1 VTLADGGPKDPGSR
15 AAPVTLRRLFPDPA
29 PAVDLDEA
37 YRAPSVPSVAAPFL
51 RANFVVSLDG
61 SVEIGGKS
69 AGLSSPA
76 DRQVFRALRG
86 LCDVVLVGAG
96 TVRAERY
103 RKVRLPPARQQ
114 WRAALGLAPV
124 PRLAV
129 VSGELALDLDYP
141 LFRDDGPPPLLIT
154 TSAAPASR
162 RRAAARWAEVVVV
175 AGDRRVDPALVL
187 DALIKRGL
195 HHILCEGGPTL
206 LASLLTAGLVDELC
220 LSIAPLLAGPAGRRL
235 LDGSP
240 LVAPVGLELAQV
252 LTDGST
258 LFVRYCNTDRTR

>member
-1 VTLADGGPKDPGSR
+1 L
-15 AAPVTLRRLFPDPA
+15 LPDPA

-37 YRAPSVPSVAAPFL
+37 YRAPWLPSVAAPFL

-61 SVEIGGKS
+61 SVDVAGTS

-76 DRQVFRALRG
+76 DRQVFRTLRG

-114 WRAALGLAPV
+114 WRAARGLAPV

-129 VSGELALDLDYP
+129 VSGELGLDLDYP
-141 LFRDDGPPPLLIT
+141 LFKDDGPPPLLIT
-154 TSAAPASR
+154 TSTAPASR
-162 RRAAARWAEVVVV
+162 RKAAARWAEVVVV
-175 AGDRRVDPALVL
+175 AGDRRVDPPLVL
-187 DALIKRGL
+187 DALVKRNFG
-195 HHILCEGGPTL
+195 HILCEGGPTL
-206 LASLLTAGLVDELC
+206 LASLLAAGLVDELC
-220 LSIAPLLAGPAGRRL
+220 LSISPLLAGPGGRRL

-240 LVAPVGLELAQV
+240 LAAPVGLELAQV

-258 LFVRYCNTDRTR
+258 LFVRYRSTDRDPAGGPLPRSPV